1 MKKFPKKKSSKSR
14 KKFVTVATALVVCDL
29 HAKSRIREG
38 GKRFGKNSG
47 EDTRRHIHQYVC
59 VIMPIDAA
67 NQLLSHPRRL
77 HRAMVPSHRD
87 RDDDG
92 VEERGDK
99 LQRGSSSG
107 DRHLKLRTH
116 DSEKEVARRY
126 FLDSRPGL
134 ESLEARMRGIR
145 SRDFQRLDSEKC
157 VYLDY
162 TGAML
167 APSTLVRDHTSVLQT
182 AILGNPHSVNAPSA
196 VSSEHDH
203 GARTAVLRMTRAS
216 SHDYTVIWTLNA
228 SGALKTVA
236 EAYPFGPQGRI
247 LYAPDCHNSV
257 VRASLSLPREFH

>member
-1 MKKFPKKKSSKSR
+1 
-14 KKFVTVATALVVCDL
+14 
-29 HAKSRIREG
+29 
-38 GKRFGKNSG
+38 
-47 EDTRRHIHQYVC
+47 
-59 VIMPIDAA
+59 MPIDAA
-67 NQLLSHPRRL
+67 NQLLSH
-77 HRAMVPSHRD
+77 
-87 RDDDG
+87 
-92 VEERGDK
+92 
-99 LQRGSSSG
+99 QRGSSSG

-116 DSEKEVARRY
+116 DSEKEVARRF

-134 ESLEARMRGIR
+134 ESLEAKMKGIR
-145 SRDFQRLDSEKC
+145 SRDFSRLDSGQKC

-203 GARTAVLRMTRAS
+203 DARTAVLKMTRAS
-216 SHDYTVIWTLNA
+216 SHDYTVIWTINA

-236 EAYPFGPQGRI
+236 EAYPFGPEGRI

-257 VRASLSLPREFH
+257 VRAFLSLPREFH

>member
-1 MKKFPKKKSSKSR
+1 
-14 KKFVTVATALVVCDL
+14 
-29 HAKSRIREG
+29 
-38 GKRFGKNSG
+38 
-47 EDTRRHIHQYVC
+47 
-59 VIMPIDAA
+59 MPIDAA
-67 NQLLSHPRRL
+67 NLLVNHPRRL

-87 RDDDG
+87 RHDHPVKD
-92 VEERGDK
+92 GDK
-99 LQRGSSSG
+99 LQRGGSSG
-107 DRHLKLRTH
+107 DRHLKFRTH
-116 DSEKEVARRY
+116 ESEKEVARRF

-134 ESLEARMRGIR
+134 ESLEARMKGIR
-145 SRDFQRLDSEKC
+145 SRDFHRLDSENC

-203 GARTAVLRMTRAS
+203 DARAAVLRMARAS
-216 SHDYTVIWTLNA
+216 SDDYTVVWTLNA

-236 EAYPFGPQGRI
+236 EAYPFGPQGGI

-257 VRASLSLPREFH
+257 VRILALGYRVSLRVPSPSLDPMEYRPLLMQIHHIIRGFLMVSRCRIAVMIAAA